1 MRTISC
7 ICQKGGTG
15 KTTLALSLATEAAA
29 AGRSV
34 VVVDL
39 DPQASACEWSDL
51 RGADADDSGV
61 VVIDAQP
68 ARVEAVVEKAREGG
82 VDLVLIDTAGRTEQ
96 AALAGSRVA
105 DLVLIPLQPSVVD
118 LKTVQATVDLIRLGG
133 GAPHAVVLMRVK
145 PLGARAS
152 ETSDWLGQLDIPV
165 CPATIGDRV
174 AFQDAFALGRGVCEY
189 EPEGKAAGE
198 VRQVYCY
205 ASQQVGL

>member
-1 MRTISC
+1 MKI
-7 ICQKGGTG
+7 IALVCQKGGTG

-51 RGADADDSGV
+51 RGGDDSV

-68 ARVEAVVEKAREGG
+68 ARVEAVVQKARETG

-96 AALAGSRVA
+96 AALAGARFA
-105 DLVLIPLQPSVVD
+105 DLVLVPLQPSVVD
-118 LKTVQATVDLIRLGG
+118 LKTVQATMDLVRLAGSP
-133 GAPHAVVLMRVK
+133 AHLAVLMRVK
-145 PLGARAS
+145 PLGARHS
-152 ETSDWLGQLDIPV
+152 ESAEWLAHQDIAV

-174 AFQDAFALGRGVCEY
+174 AFQDAFGMGRGVSEM
-189 EPEGKAAGE
+189 EPYGKAAQE
-198 VRQVYCY
+198 VRQVYRY
-205 ASQQVGL
+205 ASRLVGF